1 MKHEGSCVMH
11 LKMAVIMTLCRK
23 VDSSVHGRFRT
34 KKESFLSISEKK
46 RKFETFEQCSMAVVV
61 SNR

>member
-46 RKFETFEQCSMAVVV
+46 KEI
-61 SNR
+61 